1 MARVAARTADPDYKH
16 PMPSTQADALTVLDR
31 AVAALAGDERS
42 GQHRLTAAVADAIEG
57 PHHLLAEAPTGSG
70 KSLAYLAP
78 LIASGMRA
86 VVATA
91 TLALQD
97 QLWRKDL
104 PHLQQHGGIPFTTAL
119 LKGRANYLCLAK
131 LAAAMGDNALFDER
145 PTGEFARDLNRL
157 ERFATES
164 KTGDGADL
172 GDAVAPAS
180 WRLVTCGP
188 NECPGAS
195 KCEQGQACFAETARQ
210 QAAEVDVLVVNH
222 ALYCAHLAAGGYVL
236 PEHDVVVFDEAH
248 ALDRIATG
256 ALGSE
261 LSAGGLRNLAARLR
275 RLDAPAASVAA
286 LTESADR
293 VDDALEALEG
303 RVDPTEEPLA
313 RVLAAVGERLTTAS
327 RSVDRE
333 GGGVIAAQVARLAT
347 TRLEAVRQLQSPG
360 NDEVVWVEG
369 SERRVLKL
377 APVGVGPRLAPLLFS
392 RIPTVL
398 VSATLGPGPRFEP
411 LARSLGLEPRGELGP
426 IDDAGD
432 DLMGSSGE
440 LGLGYIDLHV
450 ESPFDHR
457 EQALLYVP
465 RDLPDVRD
473 AGWEAAAGNEL
484 CGLIGAAGGRA
495 LVLCTSWRVV
505 HAFTALLR
513 ERTAHRVLCQG
524 EEPPARL
531 IEAFSLDETS
541 CLVATRAFWMGLDVP
556 GPSCVLVVIDRLPF
570 TRPDEPLEQARR
582 EAAERDGGDGFLD
595 VDLPATALVL
605 AQGAGRLV
613 RGHTDRGVVA
623 VFDRRLA
630 IARYR
635 DVLLDALPPMRRVV
649 DGDIACEFLTTAS
662 GADRSSASDEA

>member
-1 MARVAARTADPDYKH
+1 MARVTAAPADPDYKH
-16 PMPSTQADALTVLDR
+16 PMSSAAADALAVLDR
-31 AVAALAGDERS
+31 AVVALGGDERP
-42 GQHRLTAAVADAIEG
+42 GQRRLVTAVAEAIEG
-57 PHHLLAEAPTGSG
+57 SHHLLAEAPTGSG

-131 LAAAMGDNALFDER
+131 LAAARGDNALFDER
-145 PTGEFARDLNRL
+145 PSAAFANDLERL
-157 ERFATES
+157 ERFAVES
-164 KTGDGADL
+164 QTGDGADL
-172 GDAVAPAS
+172 GDSVDATS
-180 WRLVTCGP
+180 WRAVTCGP

-195 KCEQGQACFAETARQ
+195 KCEQGPSCFAEIARQ
-210 QAAEVDVLVVNH
+210 QATEVDVLVVNH

-261 LSAGGLRNLAARLR
+261 LSAGSLRNLAARLR
-275 RLDAPAASVAA
+275 RLDAPATTVGSLA
-286 LTESADR
+286 ESAER
-293 VDDALEALEG
+293 VDDALAELEG
-303 RVDPTEEPLA
+303 RVDPTAEPLA
-313 RVLAAVGERLTTAS
+313 RALAAVGERLTSAA

-333 GGGVIAAQVARLAT
+333 AGGVIAAQVARLAT
-347 TRLEAVRQLQSPG
+347 SRLDAVRQLQSPG
-360 NDEVVWVEG
+360 ADEVVWVEG
-369 SERRVLKL
+369 GDRRVLKL
-377 APVGVGPRLAPLLFS
+377 APIGVGPRLAPLLFS

-411 LARSLGLEPRGELGP
+411 LARTLGLDPRGELGR
-426 IDDAGD
+426 IDDDGD
-432 DLMGSSGE
+432 DLMGSSPE
-440 LGLGYIDLHV
+440 LGLGYVDLHV

-473 AGWEAAAGNEL
+473 AGWEAAAGIEL
-484 CGLIGAAGGRA
+484 CELVGAAGGRT

-505 HAFTALLR
+505 DAFTALLR
-513 ERTAHRVLCQG
+513 ERTGHRVLRQG

-531 IEAFSLDETS
+531 IDAFAQDETS

-613 RGHTDRGVVA
+613 RGHADRGVVA
-623 VFDRRLA
+623 VLDRRLA
-630 IARYR
+630 TARYR
-635 DVLLDALPPMRRVV
+635 EVLLDALPPMRRVI
-649 DGDIACEFLTTAS
+649 DGEVAREFLATAS
-662 GADRSSASDEA
+662 GA